1 MRALKSSKLRLLV
14 GTVLCVAMSSCRPNT
29 SVPTPIDTT
38 SNTRIDL
45 SNELYLDENSSPDL
59 LGKRSEPERSEFY
72 NDVSNGYIYRFGS
85 EEWIVAQTWTR
96 VFPLNAAARAMARVS
111 SVNTMFRFG
120 KMRK

>member
-1 MRALKSSKLRLLV
+1 
-14 GTVLCVAMSSCRPNT
+14 VAMSSCRPNT